1 MFEILKT
8 CLLRDHNCKGE
19 QVVAGECGGLTVRTL
34 KDGGIEEV
42 EEEIRTRS
50 YLWESP
56 EDICE
61 GQTLRLC

>member
-1 MFEILKT
+1 MFEILI
-8 CLLRDHNCKGE
+8 LFFLRDHNCKGE
-19 QVVAGECGGLTVRTL
+19 QVVAGECGRLTVRTL
-34 KDGGIEEV
+34 QDGGIEEV